1 LHATQANNPCAGGI
15 VETAAKFGLL
25 PAASPVLQGYAGLLD
40 PRDNSGGYMEPPLDD
55 IRGAGL
61 LLEEGAR
68 EWAWRLGRALAHH
81 LAERSRHN
89 ALGASDAADA
99 PSLHHSP
106 LRLLV
111 SNACA
116 LTIEATGAAGLTD
129 AAGAAAARA
138 SAGGAS
144 VDVMLPQDHETPDPA
159 EIADE
164 LQAAGAADA
173 AAADPGGVVRRA
185 WIDQVVVDKLADL
198 SAAPLGSAATSAGDE
213 TDASALA
220 TVKLSFKVRM
230 HWFRGLSWSRGRR
243 TTLRA
248 TQMLSLHLL
257 TAGVQRAPQRSPQL
271 RNLVCGGGGSPAPRA
286 CASRLLGGPH
296 HRSWTAARTR
306 ARVGAAP

>member
-1 LHATQANNPCAGGI
+1 M
-15 VETAAKFGLL
+15 ETAAKFGLL

-230 HWFRGLSWSRGRR
+230 HWFRGLSWLRGRPDVVQPFVPPR
-243 TTLRA
+243 CCPCICSLQVCSVLPSGLRSSETWSVEVEA
-248 TQMLSLHLL
+248 HQPREPVPHGFLADRITVRGPL
-257 TAGVQRAPQRSPQL
+257 
-271 RNLVCGGGGSPAPRA
+271 PAP
-286 CASRLLGGPH
+286 
-296 HRSWTAARTR
+296 
-306 ARVGAAP
+306 ARVLGLHHNTA